1 MRLIYLD
8 NASTTM
14 IDPEVLDATMPF
26 LKDCYG
32 NAGSIHSLGVDAK
45 RAVEEAREQVCKFF
59 GADSPENIIFT
70 SGGTESNSAAM
81 RSSVCKYTPR
91 KYKTV
96 CVSAGEHDSVV
107 LPAKFWGREHNY
119 NLETIPIGST
129 GIISARSIIDYTTK
143 NVDVIAAM
151 YVNNEIGSINK
162 VKMIGEVCKSAKIR
176 FHCDCVQAAGCVP
189 IKVNEM
195 QCDTASISAHK
206 IHGMKGVGALYLKT
220 PYYFNPMIRGGS
232 NQEFGKRGGTENVA
246 GIVSLGKACEI
257 IMRDGELGRRVTELK
272 KLFWNTLKE
281 RAESD
286 GTADRLHDNAGSS
299 EVRGKVL
306 SLRFDGVDAETLVI
320 MASSRGVCI
329 SSGSACKSHEQKPSS
344 ILLAIGLTE
353 TQARE
358 TVRISFSRFNTEE
371 EVIEAANI
379 IADIVVELLNYS
391 DCSLTSDD
399 TQIATM

>member
-1 MRLIYLD
+1 
-8 NASTTM
+8 M

-32 NAGSIHSLGVDAK
+32 NAGSIHGLGADAK
-45 RAVEEAREQVCKFF
+45 RAVEEAREQVRKFF

-70 SGGTESNSAAM
+70 SGGTEANSAAM
-81 RSSVCKYTPR
+81 RSAVCKYTPR

-96 CVSAGEHDSVV
+96 AISAGEHDSVV
-107 LPAKFWGREHNY
+107 LAGKFWGREHNY
-119 NLETIPIGST
+119 NLETIPIGEN
-129 GIISARSIIDYTTK
+129 GIISARSMIDYTTK

-151 YVNNEIGSINK
+151 YVNNEVGSINK
-162 VKMIGEVCKSAKIR
+162 VKMIGEVCRTAKIR

-220 PYYFNPMIRGGS
+220 PYYFNPMIRGGG

-257 IMRDGELGRRVTELK
+257 IMRDGELGKRVTELK
-272 KLFWNTLKE
+272 KLFWNTLLE
-281 RAESD
+281 RAKLD
-286 GTADRLHDNAGSS
+286 GTIDRLHDNVGSS
-299 EVRGKVL
+299 ELRGKVL
-306 SLRFDGVDAETLVI
+306 SIRFDGVDAETLVI
-320 MASSRGVCI
+320 MAASKGVCI
-329 SSGSACKSHEQKPSS
+329 SAGSACKSHEQKPNEVP
-344 ILLAIGLTE
+344 LAVGLNP

-358 TVRISFSRFNTEE
+358 TVRISFSKFNTEE
-371 EVIEAANI
+371 EVVEAANI
-379 IADIVVELLNYS
+379 ISDIVVDLLNYS
-391 DCSLTSDD
+391 ECSLTSDD
-399 TQIATM
+399 TQIETM